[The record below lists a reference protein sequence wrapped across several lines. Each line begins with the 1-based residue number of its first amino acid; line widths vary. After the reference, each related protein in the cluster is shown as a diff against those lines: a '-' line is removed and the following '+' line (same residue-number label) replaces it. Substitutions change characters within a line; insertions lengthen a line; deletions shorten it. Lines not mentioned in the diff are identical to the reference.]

1 MSNDSSRDITPIEK
15 SAVTGQALERIKELI
30 LAGRFPPGSKLPPE
44 RELSAVLGISRSS
57 VREAI
62 RALSHMNIVEARHG
76 QGTFVTSLSPQLL
89 IEPLRF
95 VMAADDDV
103 IYELFEL
110 RKIVETGAARLAA
123 RRITGT
129 QIAELQRHYG
139 QLVASVHDAEAFLE
153 HDVAMHELIARAAG
167 NNLLLSLLASV
178 STLLRESRNRT
189 GAIRA
194 IRAQTVI
201 DHGEIVEAIQNHD
214 PERSAAAMM
223 AHLDHVES
231 RLRDLRHRAA
241 AGRVQATETYQRDDG
256 GNALEEEA

>member
-1 MSNDSSRDITPIEK
+1 MSSDSSSDITPIEK

-44 RELSAVLGISRSS
+44 RELSALLGISRSS

-89 IEPLRF
+89 IQPLRF
-95 VMAADDDV
+95 VMAADDEV

-123 RRITGT
+123 RRITGM

-139 QLVASVHDAEAFLE
+139 QLIESIDDPPTFLE
-153 HDVAMHELIARAAG
+153 HDVAMHDLIARAAG
-167 NNLLLSLLASV
+167 NDLLLSLLASV

-201 DHGEIVEAIQNHD
+201 DHGEIVQAIQTHD
-214 PERSAAAMM
+214 PERSATAMI
-223 AHLDHVES
+223 AHLDHVETK
-231 RLRDLRHRAA
+231 LRELGHVTA
-241 AGRVQATETYQRDDG
+241 AGRVRATETHRSHDG
-256 GNALEEEA
+256 EDVTEEA